1 MEIKAGLIH
10 SFTEHVPS
18 VNTALDP
25 GNRAVHN
32 GVGAVGGDALLVQ
45 PQMGALWIA
54 SPNSARTA
62 LLLMF
67 FLNWNQ
73 SCQGELVPEDPGR

>member
-25 GNRAVHN
+25 GNGAVHN
-32 GVGAVGGDALLVQ
+32 GVRVSGGGGGVLSCWLSHLSSPEKHMRAL
-45 PQMGALWIA
+45 
-54 SPNSARTA
+54 
-62 LLLMF
+62 
-67 FLNWNQ
+67 
-73 SCQGELVPEDPGR
+73 